1 MRVAPL
7 ALALTLV
14 AAPALAQPHG
24 SARPSPEQAAAALQ
38 NPVVQDVAAR
48 ALTHLAG
55 IVLDTRVGPAAAL
68 AGPDADLRANDTLR
82 DVVRR
87 DDPRFEEHLYR
98 DTRRTLG
105 TAGAVAGGAV
115 AQTRELQRT
124 ADRLQAALAPLI
136 GALGQVG
143 SNPED

>member
-7 ALALTLV
+7 ALALTLI
-14 AAPALAQPHG
+14 AAPAVAEPHRA
-24 SARPSPEQAAAALQ
+24 ARPSPEQAAAALQ
-38 NPVVQDVAAR
+38 NPLVQDVAAR
-48 ALTHLAG
+48 ALTQLAG

-68 AGPDADLRANDTLR
+68 AGPDADLRADDTLR

-124 ADRLQAALAPLI
+124 ADRLEAALAPLL
-136 GALGQVG
+136 GALGQ
-143 SNPED
+143 SEPRDED

>member
-1 MRVAPL
+1 MRAAPL
-7 ALALTLV
+7 VLALTLV

-24 SARPSPEQAAAALQ
+24 PARPSPEQAAAALQ

-48 ALTHLAG
+48 ALTQLAG
-55 IVLDTRVGPAAAL
+55 IVLDTRVGPAGPL
-68 AGPDADLRANDTLR
+68 AGPDADIRPSDTLR

-98 DTRRTLG
+98 DTRRSLG
-105 TAGAVAGGAV
+105 AAGAVAGGAV

-124 ADRLQAALAPLI
+124 ADRLEAALAPLI
-136 GALGQVG
+136 GALGQVE
-143 SNPED
+143 PAPQD